1 MSEVAYPGRARGW
14 ACGVEGLLG
23 RLPAGGMR
31 ASQGT
36 FSSIELLL
44 HEYLYTYENAF
55 LIYCETVTDVYLYA
69 CIYKNDCLA

>member
-1 MSEVAYPGRARGW
+1 MCQGEHILVGRVG
-14 ACGVEGLLG
+14 GLG

-36 FSSIELLL
+36 FSSIELLQ

-55 LIYCETVTDVYLYA
+55 LRADPGFTVRL
-69 CIYKNDCLA
+69 